1 MMKPADLDLH
11 CSEDKKVMHT
21 LHLIFIL
28 LFCQENIVF
37 LRLLWYELYQRSKHN
52 VP

>member
-1 MMKPADLDLH
+1 MIKPADLDLH
-11 CSEDKKVMHT
+11 CSEDKKKVMHT
-21 LHLIFIL
+21 LHFTFIL

-37 LRLLWYELYQRSKHN
+37 VYRRIVHC